1 MAFTAFSSAFSNG
14 VLGFLSVLLVL
25 LNPVPGP
32 LLNVGAIILSSS
44 KAIGS
49 MGNLSNQSSL

>member
-1 MAFTAFSSAFSNG
+1 MAFTAFSSAFSKG
-14 VLGFLSVLLVL
+14 VLGFSSVLLVL

-49 MGNLSNQSSL
+49 MGNL